1 METTRIWAKELGCY
15 GNFMSELD
23 ISPCAALCELVS
35 NRPHSERDGVVYYFD
50 ESSSDPVYLQYDI
63 GVTLIT
69 SHTPDLILPA
79 SLKTIEDEAFSG
91 GAFTYVVLPDGAEV
105 IGWRAFADC
114 PKLAYIYIPS
124 SVKSIDENAFD
135 GVEDLTI
142 FGAPDSDASEYASLH
157 GFAFKALQ

>member
-1 METTRIWAKELGCY
+1 METTRIWAKEMGCY

-69 SHTPDLILPA
+69 SHTPDFILPS
-79 SLKTIEDEAFSG
+79 SLTTIEAEAFRG
-91 GAFTYVVLPDGAEV
+91 GAFSYVVLPEGAES
-105 IGWRAFADC
+105 IGSRAFADC
-114 PKLAYIYIPS
+114 PKLAYIYIPA
-124 SVKSIDENAFD
+124 SVTSIDENAFD
-135 GVEDLTI
+135 GVEGLTI
-142 FGAPDSDASEYASLH
+142 FGAPESAASEYAGQH
-157 GFAFKALQ
+157 GFTFAAQQ